1 MAAKVN
7 ILKAERNMMENKKL
21 LRKLSPAPFPVA
33 AILLIL
39 ILVMTAELFAGVL
52 VAPTVVFLSD
62 KSRTGRLT
70 IQNPSNLPKD
80 VTISFSFGLPA
91 SDSLGDIYLTLQDS
105 NITDPRSA
113 LEWVKAF
120 PRKVVLPPNGSQVIR
135 VVANPPAGLADGEYW
150 ARIVIAA
157 QEGETTIPAS
167 GQNGGIST
175 KLNMVTQTA
184 IVLKYRTGALLSDLQ
199 LQGVAIQ
206 KTPTQVWAI
215 VDLINRGNVSYVG
228 ILKCRL
234 LDQNSNEISTNQV
247 DLAVYR
253 NLKRRIALALNNNK
267 VPSQIEVTISN
278 EGRTDIAPEDVIPGN
293 KISYNFKVE

>member
-1 MAAKVN
+1 M
-7 ILKAERNMMENKKL
+7 IENKKL
-21 LRKLSPAPFPVA
+21 LRKLSPAPFRVS

-39 ILVMTAELFAGVL
+39 ILTMTAELFAGVL

-105 NITDPRSA
+105 NVTDPRSA

-120 PRKVVLPPNGSQVIR
+120 PRKVVLPPNGSQVVR

-199 LQGVAIQ
+199 LQGVAVQ

-234 LDQNSNEISTNQV
+234 LDLNNNEISTNQV

-253 NLKRRIALALNNNK
+253 NLKRRIALALNNSK
-267 VPSQIEVTISN
+267 VPSQIEITISN

>member
-1 MAAKVN
+1 M
-7 ILKAERNMMENKKL
+7 IENKEL
-21 LRKLSPAPFPVA
+21 LRKLSPVPFGVS

-39 ILVMTAELFAGVL
+39 ILSMTAELFAGVL

-105 NITDPRSA
+105 NVTDPRSA

-120 PRKVVLPPNGSQVIR
+120 PRKVVLPPNGSQVVR

-167 GQNGGIST
+167 GENGGIST

-199 LQGVAIQ
+199 LQGVAVQ
-206 KTPTQVWAI
+206 KTPNQVWAI
-215 VDLINRGNVSYVG
+215 VDLLNRGNVSYVG

-234 LDQNSNEISTNQV
+234 LDQNSNEISANQV

-253 NLKRRIALALNNNK
+253 NLKRRIALPLINSKIPA
-267 VPSQIEVTISN
+267 QIEISISN

-293 KISYNFKVE
+293 KISYNLKVE

>member
-1 MAAKVN
+1 MKIN
-7 ILKAERNMMENKKL
+7 ILKAERNMIESKKL
-21 LRKLSPAPFPVA
+21 LRKQSPVPLRLL
-33 AILLIL
+33 AILLFL
-39 ILVMTAELFAGVL
+39 ILSMTAELFAGVL

-105 NITDPRSA
+105 NVTDPRSA

-167 GQNGGIST
+167 GDNGGIST

-199 LQGVAIQ
+199 LQGVSLQ
-206 KTPTQVWAI
+206 KTTTQLWAI

-234 LDQNSNEISTNQV
+234 LDQSNNEISANQV

-253 NLKRRIALALNNNK
+253 NLKRRIALPLINSKIPA
-267 VPSQIEVTISN
+267 QIEISISN

-293 KISYNFKVE
+293 KISYNLKIE

>member
-1 MAAKVN
+1 M
-7 ILKAERNMMENKKL
+7 IENKRL
-21 LRKLSPAPFPVA
+21 LRKLSPANCWVSA
-33 AILLIL
+33 MLLIL
-39 ILVMTAELFAGVL
+39 ILSMTVELFAGVL

-91 SDSLGDIYLTLQDS
+91 SDSVGDIYLTLQDS
-105 NITDPRSA
+105 NVTDPRSA

-120 PRKVVLPPNGSQVIR
+120 PRKVVLPPNGSQVVR

-150 ARIVIAA
+150 ARIVISA

-199 LQGVAIQ
+199 IQGAAVQ

-234 LDQNSNEISTNQV
+234 LDQNNNEISNNQV

-253 NLKRRIALALNNNK
+253 NLKRRIGLPVTNNK
-267 VPSQIEVTISN
+267 LPAQIEITISN
-278 EGRTDIAPEDVIPGN
+278 EGRTDIAPEDVVPGN
-293 KISYNFKVE
+293 KISYNLKVNW

>member
-1 MAAKVN
+1 M
-7 ILKAERNMMENKKL
+7 IENKEL
-21 LRKLSPAPFPVA
+21 LRKLSPVPFGVS

-39 ILVMTAELFAGVL
+39 ILSMTAELFAGVL

-105 NITDPRSA
+105 NVTDPRSA

-120 PRKVVLPPNGSQVIR
+120 PRKVVLPPNGSQVVR

-167 GQNGGIST
+167 GENGGIST

-199 LQGVAIQ
+199 LQGVAVQ
-206 KTPTQVWAI
+206 KTPNQVWAI
-215 VDLINRGNVSYVG
+215 VDLPNRGNVSYVG

-234 LDQNSNEISTNQV
+234 LDQNSNEISANQV

-253 NLKRRIALALNNNK
+253 NLKRRIALPLINSKIPA
-267 VPSQIEVTISN
+267 QIEISISN

-293 KISYNFKVE
+293 KISYNLKVE